1 MTAPKSLSRTAP
13 SAVAATSIV
22 SSLLT
27 VQTKGAGFTDLTS
40 EVAKFIRDARARE
53 GAVTLFIRHTSA
65 SLTIQENADPTVLTD
80 LTTAL
85 NRLAPEN
92 AGWRHDT
99 EGPDDMPAHIKT
111 MLTATSL
118 QIPVLQ
124 GAAGARHVAG
134 DLSGRAPRAAAPARG
149 RAAVHG
155 SRRLISG
162 ARPDARWCRLL
173 RISLQKQNGR
183 GSLRG
188 RCVMSVR
195 RFAPDE

>member
-1 MTAPKSLSRTAP
+1 M
-13 SAVAATSIV
+13 V

-27 VQTKGAGFTDLTS
+27 VQTSGAGFTDLTA
-40 EVAKFIRDARARE
+40 EVAKFVADARARE

-65 SLTIQENADPTVLTD
+65 SLTIQENADPTVLVD

-118 QIPVLQ
+118 HVPVLRSALALGTWQ
-124 GAAGARHVAG
+124 
-134 DLSGRAPRAAAPARG
+134 
-149 RAAVHG
+149 AVYLVEH
-155 SRRLISG
+155 R
-162 ARPDARWCRLL
+162 ARPHRREVV
-173 RISLQKQNGR
+173 LQFVG
-183 GSLRG
+183 
-188 RCVMSVR
+188 
-195 RFAPDE
+195 ATD